1 MASEDSKDGYDY
13 DEYEDVRMELRS
25 LGSNL
30 TSVNVNPRENLFDE
44 IMEDFWEEMNFDF
57 FGGDSAVSTSAASS
71 VHGGS
76 SHSVLDGTS
85 SSYSNS
91 SSRLE
96 NNGKEGIYSPF
107 GVQRLR
113 PEFDRYSGVQR
124 SSSNQ
129 KKEKL
134 ERPNS
139 GWIARNMVEVPE
151 LYFNPKFS
159 LVTPSSFEQAINPK
173 DRDSEAQLHRLNM
186 YLDFVEHSLL
196 NQIWIRSDAIFSALD
211 DIKGQK
217 FYVSQALMR
226 LINLRTQL
234 KVLDKRIAVSAIHIP
249 QMQRRL
255 GNESV
260 LQTKMVNM
268 QKVIQGLSSIRS
280 LIEVGD
286 FLGAFELIDE
296 SKRLHTTELQG
307 MKAMTNTG
315 KQLDVYDTLVS
326 EVISNKFVSTAIQW
340 EQNDDGNGA
349 AAASEASEIVGNSA
363 ELRKLTHALLKM
375 DRLAPAFGMYKS
387 RLINSLRQIVRTCVT
402 EYLVD
407 FDPTRVEEAG
417 RNPDSAQDGKFAE
430 QIRGMPIDAFLSCIL
445 ICFEN
450 LLRAVDRACK
460 VNEYM
465 TATLFTPS
473 DSGAEGVELL
483 SNMKTLSETCVMS
496 SCDVAQR
503 ALGQLLTL
511 KKDDMARINLEKM
524 KLLWETA
531 MNFVTEIERIAGSS
545 AYIIRQALHAQTF
558 TFLSNIHERNKI
570 RVITT
575 MDHEKWVHCDVPVE
589 IQASFERL
597 VEGRAMS
604 DKAMRGASTSG
615 DKDNQPTLVIDG
627 VHYKVVWSALELCS
641 TVVSYLDIAVTFSS
655 VTGEIINMIKDL
667 IQLFNKSARMLVLG
681 SGAQKSLAQ
690 LRSISAKHLTA
701 TAQSL
706 AVLLAVLPHVRAA
719 LLSQLPPNRNVH
731 LLELDRVSQDIV
743 EHHGDILSKF
753 VTIVSDSMDSALPRL
768 RTLDWDNETVDK
780 CEYFELL
787 AKNIEALHR
796 VLITDSML
804 PLEQAQDIFSRVFA
818 SLQRKLPKHFETIQP
833 STRAGRQRILDE
845 VGHLGNALALLRQ
858 LDSTA
863 LVRSLES
870 QFNERFAIK

>member
-1 MASEDSKDGYDY
+1 MGDEKEFEDP
-13 DEYEDVRMELRS
+13 YEDVRMELRS
-25 LGSNL
+25 LGANL
-30 TSVNVNPRENLFDE
+30 TSVNVNPRENMFDE
-44 IMEDFWEEMNFDF
+44 IMEDFWEDVSFGF
-57 FGGDSAVSTSAASS
+57 LGGDGTVVSTSAASS
-71 VHGGS
+71 VHGSS
-76 SHSVLDGTS
+76 SHSVPDGTT

-91 SSRLE
+91 NSRLDN

-113 PEFDRYSGVQR
+113 PSFDRYAGVQR
-124 SSSNQ
+124 SSSAMSNH
-129 KKEKL
+129 KKERML

-139 GWIARNMVEVPE
+139 GWIAKNMVEVPD
-151 LYFNPKFS
+151 LYFNPKFT
-159 LVTPSSFEQAINPK
+159 LVNPSSFEQAINPK

-260 LQTKMVNM
+260 LHTKVVNM

-296 SKRLHTTELQG
+296 SKRLHAAELQD
-307 MKAMTNTG
+307 MKAMANTG
-315 KQLDVYDTLVS
+315 KQLDVYDTLVC

-340 EQNDDGNGA
+340 EQSDDGSSGTDSN
-349 AAASEASEIVGNSA
+349 EAVSNSA
-363 ELRKLTHALLKM
+363 ELRKLTNALLKM
-375 DRLAPAFGMYKS
+375 DRLSPAFGMYKS

-407 FDPTRVEEAG
+407 FDPTRVEDS
-417 RNPDSAQDGKFAE
+417 NKHPDSTQDGKFAE
-430 QIRGMPIDAFLSCIL
+430 QIRSMPVDAFLSCL
-445 ICFEN
+445 LMCFEN
-450 LLRAVDRACK
+450 LLRAVDRAYK
-460 VNEYM
+460 VNKFM
-465 TATLFTPS
+465 TASLFAAS
-473 DSGAEGVELL
+473 DPGDGGEQLN
-483 SNMKTLSETCVMS
+483 NMKTLSQTCVMS

-503 ALGQLLTL
+503 ALAQLLSL

-575 MDHEKWVHCDVPVE
+575 MDHEKWMHCDVPVE

-604 DKAMRGASTSG
+604 DKTTRGASNGTE
-615 DKDNQPTLVIDG
+615 KDNQPTLLIDG
-627 VHYKVVWSALELCS
+627 VHFKVVWSALELCS
-641 TVVSYLDIAVTFSS
+641 TVVSYLDIAVSFSS

-667 IQLFNKSARMLVLG
+667 IQLFNKSAKMLVLG

-719 LLSQLPPNRNVH
+719 LLSQLPPNRNVL

-743 EHHGDILSKF
+743 EHHGEILSKF
-753 VTIVSDSMDSALPRL
+753 VAIVSDSMDSALPRL
-768 RTLDWDNETVDK
+768 RNLDWDNETVDK

-796 VLITDSML
+796 VLITDTML

-818 SLQRKLPKHFETIQP
+818 LLQRKLPKHFETIKP

-858 LDSTA
+858 LDSSS

-870 QFNERFAIK
+870 NFTERYGDR